1 MESQL
6 LTIKHLWPL
15 DTYYSIT
22 EFLLPTEW
30 VNARSVSL
38 KMIATDKRFFFYKWL
53 NNCCS
58 SPATACCLCDSGS
71 CPEHA

>member
-38 KMIATDKRFFFYKWL
+38 KMIATDKSFFLQMAERLLFI
-53 NNCCS
+53 S
-58 SPATACCLCDSGS
+58 SYSLLFV
-71 CPEHA
+71 